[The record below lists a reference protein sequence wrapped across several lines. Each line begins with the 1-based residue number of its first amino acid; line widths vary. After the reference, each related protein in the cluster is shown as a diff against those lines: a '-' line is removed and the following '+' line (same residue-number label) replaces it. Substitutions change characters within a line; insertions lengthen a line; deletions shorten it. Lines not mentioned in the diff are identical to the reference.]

1 MIMAYHR
8 IDRISEEIRKEIS
21 DIIRTKVKDP
31 RIASMS
37 TIIKA
42 EVTKDLRHA
51 KIYVSVLGSDEEK
64 NSTIEGFKKASGYI
78 RRELGTRMDI
88 HYIPEL
94 HFELDTSIEYS
105 IQISKKLD
113 ELHLNQEEKDVD

>member
-1 MIMAYHR
+1 MAYHR

>member
-1 MIMAYHR
+1 MAYHR

-21 DIIRTKVKDP
+21 DIIRTEVKDP

>member
-1 MIMAYHR
+1 MAYHR

-21 DIIRTKVKDP
+21 DIIRTEVKDP

-113 ELHLNQEEKDVD
+113 ELRLNQEEKDVD